1 MSSIPFIGPSFTW
14 SNGRQGQNRIDRR
27 FERALCNLDCTDQW
41 PSCMYQ
47 VLVKNCSNYFP
58 ILVCLSASFSQLRH
72 VSFHLF
78 KMWLQNPS
86 YLDIVKISWT
96 KQISGGC
103 PMLILQLKP
112 KRLKVV
118 LKGWNK
124 TVFGNVHS
132 AVIGKQQNLLEI
144 QKRLDNANSHNR
156 DSLISQ
162 EITARNVLDYVFH
175 CQHLFRQKKS

>member
-1 MSSIPFIGPSFTW
+1 
-14 SNGRQGQNRIDRR
+14 
-27 FERALCNLDCTDQW
+27 
-41 PSCMYQ
+41 
-47 VLVKNCSNYFP
+47 
-58 ILVCLSASFSQLRH
+58 
-72 VSFHLF
+72 
-78 KMWLQNPS
+78 MWLQNPS